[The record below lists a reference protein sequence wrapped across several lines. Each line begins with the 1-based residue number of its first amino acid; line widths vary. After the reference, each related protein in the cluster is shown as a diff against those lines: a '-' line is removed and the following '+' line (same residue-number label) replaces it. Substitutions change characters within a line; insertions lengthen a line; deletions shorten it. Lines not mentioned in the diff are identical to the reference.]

1 MNINPFD
8 LMKNLGNIQGEV
20 TKAQEE
26 LKTIVATGSAGGGI
40 VKVTLNGSMEMLA
53 VELDPIAVDPRD
65 ITMLQDLI
73 VAATRDATSKIK
85 ENIKEKMGPMLG
97 GLNIPGLNL

>member
-8 LMKNLGNIQGEV
+8 LMKNFGNIKNEV
-20 TKAQEE
+20 GKVQEE
-26 LKTIVATGSAGGGI
+26 LKTITATGSAGGGI
-40 VKVTLNGSMEMLA
+40 VKVTLNGKMEMISID
-53 VELDPIAVDPRD
+53 LDPIAVDPRD

-73 VAATRDATSKIK
+73 IAASRDATSKIQDV
-85 ENIKEKMGPMLG
+85 IKDKMGPMLG